1 MPNIRELA
9 LTKERL
15 APGHRL
21 CPGCALSIIA
31 RAVMRG
37 TKHPIVVATATGCLE
52 VSTTIYPYTAWNVPW
67 IHNAF
72 ENAAATISGVE
83 AAYNVLKKKGKIQKE
98 IKFLAFG
105 GDGGTYDIG
114 LQSLSGALERGHDF
128 VYVCVDNE
136 GYMNCLSLD
145 TFIMTEKG
153 LRRITDIRPGDKV
166 YAFNLENKSLV
177 LKRCT
182 GVFDNGIKKVYE
194 LSTLHHSIRAT
205 SNHPFLV
212 VKRSRKKH
220 ENKLVWKTLAE
231 IRPGD
236 EVIVLKK
243 LRNKKS
249 YAFPRIK
256 LSRKGDYKVNRINE
270 VNLPTKSSAE
280 LMEFLGLYV
289 GDGWVRLHKGETGFA
304 IPRNTKARKRLK
316 QLYKKVFR
324 KELKDKDPN
333 YVYIYSVNLARF
345 INSLGF
351 GNGARNKIIPDWV
364 FTLPEEEKEA
374 FIKGLMLS
382 DGYVT
387 GRSHRYVSASL
398 DLLRTLRL
406 LLQTMN
412 YRVGKIHQQQ
422 KKKGTLCVYRELLE
436 DSTYG
441 YICFSKKKEPN
452 TEKYLSQTK
461 QRDFLA
467 DNEYFSSEKVVSIR
481 FVKEEPTLDLRV
493 EDEHNFVAD
502 GIVVHN
508 TGIQRSSSTPYGA
521 WTNTSQVGEVHKGK
535 EEFKKDLTAV
545 IAGHHIPYVAQASP
559 HNYMDLLR
567 KAEKAFS
574 VKGPA
579 FINVLSPCVP
589 GWKYPSHLTLKIAK
603 MAVDTCFWPLFEVEN
618 DEWKLNYDP
627 GPNKKP
633 IIEWLK
639 MQKRFRHLMKPENQ
653 HIVDQ
658 LQKNIDHRWE
668 KLKKLCGKE

>member
-1 MPNIRELA
+1 MLNIRELA

-37 TKHPIVVATATGCLE
+37 TKDPIVVATATGCLE

-83 AAYNVLKKKGKIQKE
+83 AAYEVLKKKGRIKKE

-114 LQSLSGALERGHDF
+114 LQSLSGALERGHNF

-136 GYMNCLSLD
+136 AYMNCLSLD

-153 LRRITDIRPGDKV
+153 LKRITEVKKGEKV
-166 YAFNLENKSLV
+166 YAFNQRNGDLV

-182 GVFDNGIKKVYE
+182 GVFDNGIKRVYE
-194 LSTLHHSIRAT
+194 LSTLHHTIKAT

-212 VKRSRKKH
+212 VKRAGGRKR
-220 ENKLVWKTLAE
+220 NKLVWKTLRE
-231 IRPGD
+231 LRPGD

-243 LRNKKS
+243 SGRGKS
-249 YAFPRIK
+249 YRFPAIK

-270 VNLPTKSSAE
+270 IRIPRSSSPE

-289 GDGWVRLHKGETGFA
+289 GDGWVRPYKAETGFA
-304 IPRNTKARKRLK
+304 IPKNTKARRRLK
-316 QLYKKVFR
+316 ELYKKIFR
-324 KELKDKDPN
+324 KELFDKDKN
-333 YVYIYSVNLARF
+333 YVYLYSVNLARF
-345 INSLGF
+345 IDSLGF
-351 GNGARNKIIPDWV
+351 GSGARNKLIPSWV
-364 FTLPEEEKEA
+364 FTLPEDEKEA

-382 DGYVT
+382 DGYMV
-387 GRSHRYVSASL
+387 GRSHRYVSASF

-412 YRVGKIHQQQ
+412 YRVGKIHQQ
-422 KKKGTLCVYRELLE
+422 KKRKGSFCVYRELLE
-436 DSTYG
+436 DSSYG
-441 YICFSKKKEPN
+441 YVCFSKKKMPDIK
-452 TEKYLSQTK
+452 KYLSQVR

-467 DNEYFSSEKVVSIR
+467 DNEWFSSERIVSIR

-493 EDEHNFVAD
+493 EGEHNFVAD

-521 WTNTSQVGEVHKGK
+521 WTNTSQVGKVHKGK
-535 EEFKKDLTAV
+535 EQFKKDLTAV

-589 GWKYPSHLTLKIAK
+589 GWKYPANMTLKVAK
-603 MAVDTCFWPLFEVEN
+603 MAVDTCFWPLFEVEK
-618 DEWKLNYDP
+618 DKWILNYDP
-627 GPNKKP
+627 GENKKP

-639 MQKRFRHLMKPENQ
+639 MQKRFRHLLKPENQ
-653 HIVDQ
+653 HIVEA
-658 LQKNIDHRWE
+658 LQRNVDTRWE
-668 KLKKLCGKE
+668 ELKRLCGKE

>member
-153 LRRITDIRPGDKV
+153 LRRITDIKPGDKV

-452 TEKYLSQTK
+452 T
-461 QRDFLA
+461 
-467 DNEYFSSEKVVSIR
+467 
-481 FVKEEPTLDLRV
+481 
-493 EDEHNFVAD
+493 
-502 GIVVHN
+502 
-508 TGIQRSSSTPYGA
+508 
-521 WTNTSQVGEVHKGK
+521 
-535 EEFKKDLTAV
+535 
-545 IAGHHIPYVAQASP
+545 
-559 HNYMDLLR
+559 
-567 KAEKAFS
+567 
-574 VKGPA
+574 
-579 FINVLSPCVP
+579 
-589 GWKYPSHLTLKIAK
+589 
-603 MAVDTCFWPLFEVEN
+603 
-618 DEWKLNYDP
+618 
-627 GPNKKP
+627 
-633 IIEWLK
+633 
-639 MQKRFRHLMKPENQ
+639 
-653 HIVDQ
+653 
-658 LQKNIDHRWE
+658 
-668 KLKKLCGKE
+668 